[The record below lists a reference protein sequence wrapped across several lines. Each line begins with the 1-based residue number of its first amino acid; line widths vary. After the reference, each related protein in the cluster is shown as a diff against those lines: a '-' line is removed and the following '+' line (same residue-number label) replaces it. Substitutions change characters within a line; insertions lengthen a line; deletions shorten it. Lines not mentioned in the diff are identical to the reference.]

1 MATSLIK
8 RLNFQK
14 AATLLG
20 AVFLFLSLSG
30 QAQDFQF
37 SFESDPK
44 AEAFGDITVS
54 LPSEVATRLKT
65 LDSKQIKKLFRV
77 YVGEQI
83 PEDPSIPSIA
93 GKYLVESHNVTFI
106 PRFDPP
112 PGISYV
118 ALFEVDKAY
127 ELISAAKP
135 ESYPGSVSQKLQVQ
149 DLAPISGKAI
159 ASIFPSS
166 DTLPANL
173 LRMYVY
179 FEQPMGLANPHDH
192 VSLQDESGEVIGTP
206 FVEITEG
213 LWNHN
218 RTRLTLFFHPG
229 RVKRGVG
236 PNMTIGAV
244 LEPGKTYQLTF
255 DPEWTDALGRP
266 IGITPA
272 KTFVVDEAI
281 RSMIDPD
288 DWQVVP
294 PMAGTLGAVQ
304 INWPLPLDH
313 ALAKRMITLVKDNR
327 TLEVIPELLEE
338 ESRLEFISSI
348 PWESGEYFLEIDPR
362 LEDLSGNTPFYLF
375 DTETPDETGPEK
387 KTQAPIRIPFVV
399 K

>member
-8 RLNFQK
+8 KLNFQK
-14 AATLLG
+14 TVAFLG
-20 AVFLFLSLSG
+20 AVFLFFTLRA
-30 QAQDFQF
+30 QAQGFQF
-37 SFESDPK
+37 SFESDP
-44 AEAFGDITVS
+44 EATNFGQVVLS
-54 LPSEVATRLKT
+54 LPTDIATSLKS
-65 LDSKQIKKLFRV
+65 LESKQIKKLFRV

-83 PEDPSIPSIA
+83 PEDPAIPPIA
-93 GKYLVESHNVTFI
+93 GKYRMESNQITFI

-118 ALFEVDKAY
+118 ALFEVHKAY
-127 ELISAAKP
+127 ELNTEEKP
-135 ESYPGSVSQKLQVQ
+135 ETYPKRIFKQFQVPE
-149 DLAPISGKAI
+149 LKPISGSAI
-159 ASIFPSS
+159 ASIYPSS
-166 DTLPANL
+166 NTLPANL

-192 VSLQDESGEVIGTP
+192 ISLLDEAGQVISTP

-244 LEPGKTYQLTF
+244 LEEGKAYQLTF

-266 IGITPA
+266 IGVAPA
-272 KTFVVDEAI
+272 KSFVVDEAV
-281 RSMIDPD
+281 RDMIDPD

-294 PMAGTLGAVQ
+294 PKAGTLGAIQ

-313 ALAKRMITLVKDNR
+313 ALAKRMITLIKDNK
-327 TLEVIPELLEE
+327 TLEVIPELLEGE
-338 ESRLEFISSI
+338 TRLEFISTL
-348 PWESGEYFLEIDPR
+348 PWEAGEYVLEIDPR
-362 LEDLSGNTPFYLF
+362 IEDLSGNTPFYLF
-375 DTETPDETGPEK
+375 DTETPGETGTEK
-387 KTQAPIRIPFVV
+387 KAQEPIRIPFVV